1 MNIEGKGYKVKFDG
15 KGNLAMSGKLAAM
28 PEEYEEI
35 EEFFEKVLEVM
46 TELPE
51 DATGAKNMVLDLRDL
66 TFLNSSGIKTIC
78 VSLVMEADD
87 IDLHMKIFCSN
98 SLTWQV
104 ETIPTFTDLVDNLE
118 IVFE

>member
-1 MNIEGKGYKVKFDG
+1 
-15 KGNLAMSGKLAAM
+15 M

-35 EEFFEKVLEVM
+35 EDFFETVINEVSEENL
-46 TELPE
+46 TELI
-51 DATGAKNMVLDLRDL
+51 LDLRAL

-87 IDLHMKIFCSN
+87 VEGLRMKILCSN
-98 SLTWQV
+98 SFTWQV
-104 ETIPTFTDLVDNLE
+104 ETIPTFKDLIDNLD